1 MPVLSGATNV
11 NENGVATGDVTDGST
26 TVTRL
31 LYNDRAA
38 VPTEVAIAP
47 GPGGT
52 TVLTQYGTLTIHQD
66 GTYTYT
72 PDESL
77 AAVNGLDTGET
88 LADPFSYDFGLGAS
102 VAVGDASDNGTTTVT
117 INGVDDAPTIVNTT
131 YVIGEDSGPFF
142 QAAPGYLGDNTDPEG
157 DTLTAPT
164 LIDGPDN
171 GTWTALVDGSFT
183 YTPDANFFGTDTVTV
198 SVSDGTNS
206 VTEVIT
212 FIVNADA
219 TTADPY
225 VANDDGSDPGAA
237 GTTDGFTPFLT
248 QAEDT
253 VHTYTIGTVGGAVGD
268 GNFLANDENPDGEA
282 IVVQSI
288 SNLFDAATGLLVGTI
303 TYDFTAQT
311 YTIDPNDNYNG
322 AAYFD

>member
-102 VAVGDASDNGTTTVT
+102 VAVGDASDNGTTTW
-117 INGVDDAPTIVNTT
+117 
-131 YVIGEDSGPFF
+131 VIRIHS
-142 QAAPGYLGDNTDPEG
+142 
-157 DTLTAPT
+157 
-164 LIDGPDN
+164 
-171 GTWTALVDGSFT
+171 SR
-183 YTPDANFFGTDTVTV
+183 
-198 SVSDGTNS
+198 
-206 VTEVIT
+206 
-212 FIVNADA
+212 
-219 TTADPY
+219 PY
-225 VANDDGSDPGAA
+225 GKP
-237 GTTDGFTPFLT
+237 
-248 QAEDT
+248 
-253 VHTYTIGTVGGAVGD
+253 
-268 GNFLANDENPDGEA
+268 
-282 IVVQSI
+282 
-288 SNLFDAATGLLVGTI
+288 
-303 TYDFTAQT
+303 
-311 YTIDPNDNYNG
+311 
-322 AAYFD
+322 